1 MPPRESVKKV
11 PENNNAKQQ
20 VLNENFEQ
28 KNVRQKNINL
38 IGASVLTLVNF
49 QNGKGIKGIVQHYF
63 EKQNRIIKH
72 KQALARQEYK
82 NTGKKVDKIEQIP
95 GKNQQEKRNYAY
107 IDRLD
112 QSITRYGNRIERR
125 LWDETIKQVDSFIN
139 WENMTSASWKHLE
152 SEFHE

>member
-1 MPPRESVKKV
+1 MPPRESIKKV

-49 QNGKGIKGIVQHYF
+49 QNGKDTKGIVQHYF
-63 EKQNRIIKH
+63 EKQNRIIKR

-82 NTGKKVDKIEQIP
+82 NTGKK
-95 GKNQQEKRNYAY
+95 
-107 IDRLD
+107 
-112 QSITRYGNRIERR
+112 S
-125 LWDETIKQVDSFIN
+125 
-139 WENMTSASWKHLE
+139 
-152 SEFHE
+152 